1 MINDILQQHW
11 LTKQESKAYL
21 AALELWTSPVS
32 KIARKIWEW
41 REATYYILENL
52 EKKWRIFS
60 IVKNKIKS
68 YYAIEPKKMY
78 EKLQHRVDDFLA
90 SMPELLA
97 LASSNGEKMS
107 VQLYEWFEWFK
118 MAYEQVILSSSEM
131 KDWEPFMTFL
141 GTQNINPALQK
152 YLVKDFVPRRMK
164 FKTKTMA
171 IIDKKSQNFEDDS
184 YAKYNETTHE
194 SIVID
199 DPIFNMSNE
208 IIVHGKDSV
217 SVMMY
222 WKEELAALV
231 IKSHTLHNALKSLF
245 LLIWK
250 LYKNNCNKS
259 KKEHRK
265 MKK

>member
-21 AALELWTSPVS
+21 ATLELWTSPVS

-52 EKKWRIFS
+52 EKKWWIFS

-97 LASSNGEKMS
+97 LASSSWEKMS

-141 GTQNINPALQK
+141 WTQNINPALQK

-231 IKSHTLHNALKSLF
+231 IKSHTLHDALKSLF

-250 LYKNNCNKS
+250 LYKSNDNKS
-259 KKEHRK
+259 KKEHK
-265 MKK
+265 ITKK